1 VARVYLATIHALK
14 DDVGEAM
21 SRAKEAIAASNN
33 FPSIQAHAQATLAG
47 FLLL

>member
-14 DDVGEAM
+14 DNVGEAM
-21 SRAKEAIAASNN
+21 SRAKKAIAASNN
-33 FPSIQAHAQATLAG
+33 FPSILAHAQATLAG